1 MPFSITDDKKIYK
14 ALVKFFILYDNTQQL
29 PEIEYC
35 DVSAVKTLLWNVGEG
50 GGRRHPTYVWINH
63 HERNLLLATLGDYQ
77 TNPTRLSGERL
88 AATYKHL
95 SFSAD
100 FKGLLIM
107 TECLCLGRTQGGNL
121 L

>member
-1 MPFSITDDKKIYK
+1 MIRKSIRHLSNYSFGRIIHSSHWKYTTLIY
-14 ALVKFFILYDNTQQL
+14 QL
-29 PEIEYC
+29 LKPC
-35 DVSAVKTLLWNVGEG
+35 FKMLGSLGEG
-50 GGRRHPTYVWINH
+50 DIPHVSINDR
-63 HERNLLLATLGDYQ
+63 ERNLLLATLGDYQ
-77 TNPTRLSGERL
+77 SNPTRLSGERL

-121 L
+121 W